1 MMSQS
6 KAEIEKYLL
15 QSLNMA
21 LNVQGETSYTNS
33 FAVKVEDEGF
43 YFIPRLPA
51 SYLIDEGLYQKIFII
66 ANASLYPQYTV
77 LKQNSAYFVPLDT
90 EDIHTQRA
98 LFFPWFKGISKRLV
112 IPNLTEF
119 VQKNQEYKIP
129 IMENLSIDYNKTVGV
144 VVAGNSGSGK
154 SYFLTYLLESLA
166 KISHLIICDPK
177 FDSPSRW
184 AKTHHISVIH
194 PSNNRSKS
202 DFVSELND
210 SLSNVLNIIYERQE
224 ILFDNPNHEFEHL
237 TVVIDET
244 LALTEG
250 VNKQIKESFLSL
262 LSSIALLGRA
272 TRCHLL
278 LVSQRFDYNAVPVSV
293 REQMNVLVQIGN
305 INSKTVQ
312 FLFPDLDP
320 SGIVI
325 PIGKGTGL
333 IQVIDNEHPFQVLPL
348 LTPTFY
354 TEQGIL

>member
-210 SLSNVLNIIYERQE
+210 SLSM
-224 ILFDNPNHEFEHL
+224 
-237 TVVIDET
+237 
-244 LALTEG
+244 
-250 VNKQIKESFLSL
+250 
-262 LSSIALLGRA
+262 
-272 TRCHLL
+272 C
-278 LVSQRFDYNAVPVSV
+278 
-293 REQMNVLVQIGN
+293 
-305 INSKTVQ
+305 
-312 FLFPDLDP
+312 
-320 SGIVI
+320 
-325 PIGKGTGL
+325 
-333 IQVIDNEHPFQVLPL
+333 
-348 LTPTFY
+348 
-354 TEQGIL
+354 

>member
-224 ILFDNPNHEFEHL
+224 ILFDNPNYEFEHL

-354 TEQGIL
+354 TEQGVL

>member
-210 SLSNVLNIIYERQE
+210 SLSNVLDIIYERQE

-278 LVSQRFDYNAVPVSV
+278 LVSQRFDYNAVPISV

>member
-1 MMSQS
+1 MSQS

-278 LVSQRFDYNAVPVSV
+278 LVSQRFDYNAVPISV

>member
-278 LVSQRFDYNAVPVSV
+278 LVSQRFDYNAVPISV

>member
-177 FDSPSRW
+177 FDSPSRG

-278 LVSQRFDYNAVPVSV
+278 LVSQRFDYNAVPISV

>member
-1 MMSQS
+1 MSQS

-305 INSKTVQ
+305 INSKTIQ

>member
-1 MMSQS
+1 MSQS

-224 ILFDNPNHEFEHL
+224 ILFDNPNYEFEHL

-354 TEQGIL
+354 TEQGVL

>member
-305 INSKTVQ
+305 INSKTIQ